1 MVGKKELKIAKS
13 LFRKSLTNGSVEAV
27 KVRTILNAIAKQR
40 PAHMIGILRNY
51 KRLIEASLSGEE
63 VIVETPAKI
72 SNISTFEREIKEKTS
87 AKRIIYKVNPNI
99 IVGAKIT
106 HGDWVFDSTLD
117 NKLGQLT
124 NS

>member
-13 LFRKSLTNGSVEAV
+13 LFRKSLTNGSVETV
-27 KVRTILNAIAKQR
+27 KVRTILNAIAKQK

-51 KRLIEASLSGEE
+51 KRLIETSLSGEE

-72 SNISTFEREIKEKTS
+72 FNISTFEREIKAKTR
-87 AKRIIYKVNPNI
+87 AKRIIYKVNPTI

-106 HGDWVFDSTLD
+106 HGDWVFDSSLD
-117 NKLGQLT
+117 SKLNQLT
-124 NS
+124 K